1 MASSWLG
8 ATSVLLVL
16 AVIIFLALP
25 KLLQRSQDTTI
36 AAERFAE
43 DIYLDA
49 QTDLAGEPLDH
60 TAAPHSRLAA
70 PSEEPTQQ
78 REAEEPAFTIYWGRV
93 LIFGVGVFAL
103 LTAFFTSL
111 IALFTA
117 LSWAVPATSLL
128 VAGACVA
135 TLRAFALHDAK
146 KRGHYAA
153 ATRPTIEHEEIVLR
167 PREKSQEKAP
177 LTLENL
183 PESAN
188 VRIKPSKTD
197 DQVPVAFAAK
207 SLRYARTHHQSERPV
222 LEGTATSTPLEERRL
237 PEEPFESA
245 VAEWQPTPLPEPIY
259 TDFEL
264 VRPEGQSSIPAEFTL
279 PVPPSSSPTIVSG
292 SSLDDI
298 LNRRRR
304 P

>member
-16 AVIIFLALP
+16 VVIIFLALP

-49 QTDLAGEPLDH
+49 QTGLAGEPLAH

-128 VAGACVA
+128 AAGACVA

-146 KRGHYAA
+146 KRGHHAV

-279 PVPPSSSPTIVSG
+279 PAPLSSPTIVSG